1 MSPTS
6 LSPTAVQH
14 AKSYHMTHMHDTYPK
29 LGIVLFPE
37 KVTCIFAFDETIDTP
52 LYTAWGS
59 WFECSVTCVTD
70 QEPFGT
76 QVLK

>member
-1 MSPTS
+1 M
-6 LSPTAVQH
+6 QF
-14 AKSYHMTHMHDTYPK
+14 YMHESIEIHSRK
-29 LGIVLFPE
+29 

-52 LYTAWGS
+52 LYTAWTD

-76 QVLK
+76 QVL

>member
-1 MSPTS
+1 M
-6 LSPTAVQH
+6 QF
-14 AKSYHMTHMHDTYPK
+14 YMHDSIEIHSRK
-29 LGIVLFPE
+29 

-52 LYTAWGS
+52 LYTAWTD

-76 QVLK
+76 QVL